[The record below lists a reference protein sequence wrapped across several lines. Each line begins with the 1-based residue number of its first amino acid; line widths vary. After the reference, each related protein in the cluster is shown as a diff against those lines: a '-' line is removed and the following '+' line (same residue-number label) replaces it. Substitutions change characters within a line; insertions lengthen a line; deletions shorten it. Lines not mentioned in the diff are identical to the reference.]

1 MRKQLVWLMAAPL
14 LAGCDLDLSG
24 LGSCQYDESWTE
36 SVSASGIS
44 TVELLADAGD
54 LRIEGRSDINTV
66 RVRATACANNRN
78 TLDEIDFDFFFNG
91 NTLEIESFAPL
102 RDNSRID
109 LVIEVPVDMALA
121 IFHDEGDIEV
131 SNVDVVFIDD
141 ESGHIQ
147 LNDIYFDVDIE
158 DESGNIDIFRVGGD
172 VTIEDGS
179 GDIDVDDIG
188 GDFRVLFDS
197 SGTIRHRNVRGV
209 INLP

>member
-91 NTLEIESFAPL
+91 STLEIESFAPL

-121 IFHDEGDIEV
+121 IFHDEGNIEV

-141 ESGHIQ
+141 ESGNIQ

-209 INLP
+209 VDLP